1 MARLGSTVVSR
12 GRRSAVFLS
21 AGLLL
26 SLAACGESSRAAA
39 PRPAAPGEDDP
50 SVTLVLRAM
59 NTSTRRKSID
69 IEVAVD
75 GAVVVRD
82 RLTSEGPKD
91 ISIPPSKTF
100 PLQLAPGTH
109 ALRARSAEAGAEIE
123 RDVEIR
129 KKHWA
134 LLSYEAGPDGKW
146 GFILNVQDKPIYFE

>member
-1 MARLGSTVVSR
+1 MARLDSTVVSR
-12 GRRSAVFLS
+12 GHRLSVFLS
-21 AGLLL
+21 VGMLL

-39 PRPAAPGEDDP
+39 RGPAAPGENDP

-59 NTSTRRKSID
+59 NTSTQRKSID

-82 RLTSEGPKD
+82 GLTSEGPKD

-109 ALRARSAEAGAEIE
+109 AFRARSAEAGAEIE

-134 LLSYEAGPDGKW
+134 LLSYETGPDGKW
-146 GFILNVQDKPIYFE
+146 GFTLKVQDKPISFE